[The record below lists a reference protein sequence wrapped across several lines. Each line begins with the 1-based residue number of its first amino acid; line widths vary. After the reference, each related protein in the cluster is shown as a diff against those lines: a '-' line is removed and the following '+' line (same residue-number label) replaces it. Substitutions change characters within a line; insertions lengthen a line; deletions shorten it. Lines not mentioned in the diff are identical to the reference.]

1 MPPSG
6 FSSPVVAGA
15 LAFVGGCYR
24 DLLREVQEGK
34 YPSYEEAIK
43 AELKK
48 IELALATLHIKDDG
62 TIVKKDPYFYDKERG
77 ADHVHAT
84 LAK

>member
-15 LAFVGGCYR
+15 LEFVGGCYR
-24 DLLREVQEGK
+24 DLLREMREGK
-34 YPSYEEAIK
+34 HVSYEAAIE

-48 IELALATLHIKDDG
+48 IELALASLHMEPNG
-62 TIVKKDPYFYDKERG
+62 LIVQKEPFFYDKERT
-77 ADHVHAT
+77 D
-84 LAK
+84 

>member
-15 LAFVGGCYR
+15 LQFIGGCYR

-34 YPSYEEAIK
+34 YASIEEAME

-48 IELALATLHIKDDG
+48 IELALATLHIADDG
-62 TIVKKDPYFYDKERG
+62 TIVEKKPYFYDEER
-77 ADHVHAT
+77 
-84 LAK
+84 KS